1 MFSSLAYMAFLY
13 GARPYN
19 ESSIRALEK
28 FNETFLILCIYLL
41 SSFTSWIPD
50 HNINY

>member
-28 FNETFLILCIYLL
+28 FKTVLILCIYLL